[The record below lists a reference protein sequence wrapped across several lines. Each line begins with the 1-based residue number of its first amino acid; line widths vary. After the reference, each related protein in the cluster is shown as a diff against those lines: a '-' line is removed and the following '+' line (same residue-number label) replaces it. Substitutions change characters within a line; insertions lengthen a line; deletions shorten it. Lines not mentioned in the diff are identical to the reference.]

1 MIIFQENKEKMCFT
15 VNAKGK
21 IAEIQRKRN
30 LKAVENGFYTSESKV
45 NGFNHP
51 ALPVV
56 TNEQIDT
63 IQFYQ
68 WGLIPAWAS
77 ADKADELSNLTLNA
91 KAETIFEKPS
101 FKDSILTKR
110 CLVFIDGFYE
120 WRHEG
125 KQKIPYYISLKDG
138 ETFAVAG
145 IWSKWIDPQSKQQ
158 KLTFSIIT
166 TEANPLMEYV
176 HNTKKRMPLILTKE
190 AENKWLQNNLSK
202 TEIIDLMKPLDEKL
216 MKADTQVIRLF

>member
-1 MIIFQENKEKMCFT
+1 MCFT
-15 VNAKGK
+15 INAKAK
-21 IAEIQRKRN
+21 IAEIQQKRN
-30 LKAVENGFYTSESKV
+30 LKAVENGFYKSDSKV
-45 NGFNHP
+45 SGFTHP

-56 TNEQIDT
+56 TDERNDI

-77 ADKADELSNLTLNA
+77 ADKADEFSNLTLNA

-110 CLVFIDGFYE
+110 CIVLIDGFYE

-125 KQKIPYYISLKDG
+125 KQKIPYYVSLKDG

-145 IWSKWIDPQSKQQ
+145 IWSKWIDPQNHQP

-166 TEANPLMEYV
+166 TEANPLMEFV
-176 HNTKKRMPLILTKE
+176 HNTKKRMPLILSKE
-190 AENKWLQNNLSK
+190 AERLWLKNNLSK
-202 TEIIDLMKPLDEKL
+202 TEIIDLMKPFDEKL
-216 MKADTQVIRLF
+216 MRAETQVISLF